1 MTKNNQGADRE
12 PHAITRLTHARIQD
26 LCQKIH
32 AATGGDPPA
41 AGSRRLGPHR
51 SIRLVLASL
60 RHNLGQES
68 LAEPF
73 AISQPTVSGVLFA
86 QTPPIAAAPAE
97 NASTADDLE
106 PGTRLI
112 IDGTPIPCWAW
123 HDKPELHSGEHHTT
137 GVNLQ
142 VACSP
147 TGHPAWPPTRCPAAP
162 TTRGPSPN
170 PASSTAAMTL
180 RAMIR
185 PDVLSHPAHRRQGI
199 SRTGT

>member
-1 MTKNNQGADRE
+1 MTSLRRVAE
-12 PHAITRLTHARIQD
+12 PAVTRRRPDH
-26 LCQKIH
+26 
-32 AATGGDPPA
+32 
-41 AGSRRLGPHR
+41 AGSAPTGASDSFWPACATTSDRSPSPNRSQSPNPPSPESCPPRR
-51 SIRLVLASL
+51 
-60 RHNLGQES
+60 
-68 LAEPF
+68 
-73 AISQPTVSGVLFA
+73 
-86 QTPPIAAAPAE
+86 PPIAAAPAE

-106 PGTRLI
+106 PGPRLI
-112 IDGTPIPCWAW
+112 IDGTPIPCWTW

-142 VACSP
+142 VACTP

-199 SRTGT
+199 RRTGT